1 MNTEKFTPGEWRRA
15 MNKSRGGKTVR
26 GLSNCRIENENGV
39 VIAFAVPQKSRQE
52 QVANTNLLAAAP
64 EMYRMLEVVKVA
76 LGHGSL
82 VVEID
87 KVLNKAR
94 GKNDYLDIDR
104 VISIPVRSWRNIY

>member
-39 VIAFAVPQKSRQE
+39 VIAFAVPQRSRQE

-64 EMYRMLEVVKVA
+64 EMYRLLKQ
-76 LGHGSL
+76 LHGTLSNVPVL
-82 VVEID
+82 QGEIE
-87 KVLNKAR
+87 KVLKKAR
-94 GKNDYLDIDR
+94 GEE
-104 VISIPVRSWRNIY
+104 